1 MHRTFLSGT
10 GRRAQWPDASR
21 LVEAICVR
29 LCEMYPA
36 AKKRS
41 KTAQPRWNSILAA
54 YRQLRDVVVS
64 NGRLMD
70 NTGLQLFDI
79 NTRTLTQWF
88 VVISQ
93 YCFIPLNMSVQQS
106 NELLTK

>member
-1 MHRTFLSGT
+1 
-10 GRRAQWPDASR
+10 
-21 LVEAICVR
+21 
-29 LCEMYPA
+29 MYPA

-54 YRQLRDVVVS
+54 YRHLRDVVVS
-64 NGRLMD
+64 NRRLMD
-70 NTGLQLFDI
+70 NTGLQLFDL

-93 YCFIPLNMSVQQS
+93 YCFILLNMSVQQS
-106 NELLTK
+106 KELLTK